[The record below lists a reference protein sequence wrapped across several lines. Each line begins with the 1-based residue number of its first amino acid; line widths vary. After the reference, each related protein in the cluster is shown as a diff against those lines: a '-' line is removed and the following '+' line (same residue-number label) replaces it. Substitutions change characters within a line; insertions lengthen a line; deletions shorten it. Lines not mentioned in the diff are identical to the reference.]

1 MKNYRESMEF
11 VRKVRWTRLIPHHP
25 IYYTD
30 FGDLRKI
37 MERNDNWT
45 EVFCSVFG
53 RKEFLLTFMGELE
66 TIRNTTA
73 HNRKNS
79 DLDFQ
84 LVSSSLEQL
93 QTILRL
99 DRFETLAKR
108 FTALASIKE
117 FLSDLQR
124 EGARVAE
131 LCSRC
136 KPIDSLPAWS
146 STRESWW
153 FDDDYIGSDL
163 EPVRRYFALVSGY
176 MSLPRS
182 RGSGHRIEEWVGS
195 SSIEVNFADSDRALT
210 KLLTVVP

>member
-1 MKNYRESMEF
+1 M
-11 VRKVRWTRLIPHHP
+11 
-25 IYYTD
+25 
-30 FGDLRKI
+30 
-37 MERNDNWT
+37 
-45 EVFCSVFG
+45 
-53 RKEFLLTFMGELE
+53 LTFMGELK

-84 LVSSSLEQL
+84 LFSSFAGAASNHLESQSIRDVSKKVYCLG
-93 QTILRL
+93 
-99 DRFETLAKR
+99 F
-108 FTALASIKE
+108 FKE
-117 FLSDLQR
+117 FLSNLQR

-146 STRESWW
+146 STRKYNS
-153 FDDDYIGSDL
+153 FDDDYIGSNIE

-182 RGSGHRIEEWVGS
+182 RGSGHRIEESVGH
-195 SSIEVNFADSDRALT
+195 
-210 KLLTVVP
+210 